1 MDIAECLFLR
11 RSTFRITKT
20 RGINRRIVFF
30 DLMAMLFDCDEQ
42 ERIKGSRSL
51 SPNNGSQLLTLLQSV
66 RNNN

>member
-42 ERIKGSRSL
+42 ERIKGEKFSFSL
-51 SPNNGSQLLTLLQSV
+51 SQQWFSTFNIAAISS
-66 RNNN
+66 

>member
-1 MDIAECLFLR
+1 MDMAECLFLR

-42 ERIKGSRSL
+42 ERIKGEKFLFSL
-51 SPNNGSQLLTLLQSV
+51 SQQWFSTFNIAAISS
-66 RNNN
+66 

>member
-42 ERIKGSRSL
+42 ERIKGEKFLFSL
-51 SPNNGSQLLTLLQSV
+51 SQQWFSTFDIAAISS
-66 RNNN
+66 

>member
-30 DLMAMLFDCDEQ
+30 DLMVMLFDCDEQ
-42 ERIKGSRSL
+42 ERIKGEKFSFSL
-51 SPNNGSQLLTLLQSV
+51 SQQWFSTFDIAAISS
-66 RNNN
+66 

>member
-30 DLMAMLFDCDEQ
+30 DLMVMLFDCDEQ
-42 ERIKGSRSL
+42 ERRKGSRSL

>member
-42 ERIKGSRSL
+42 ERIKGEKVLVLSL
-51 SPNNGSQLLTLLQSV
+51 PKWFSTFNIISAISL
-66 RNNN
+66 